1 MTKQSRRNFLAVGS
15 LAALA
20 SASHAMPAEAVRKN
34 INLMHHVFFWLKN
47 PDSAEDLEKL
57 IEGIQSLSK
66 IKSLRMFQLSLP
78 ANTPARPVIDS
89 TYSISLFTS
98 FDDVAGHNLYQDDP
112 IHLKFVETYSNLWN
126 KVVVYDS
133 MAL

>member
-20 SASHAMPAEAVRKN
+20 SASHAMPPEAVRKN

>member
-1 MTKQSRRNFLAVGS
+1 MNKQSRRKFMALGS

-20 SASHAMPAEAVRKN
+20 SASHAMPFEDARKS

-47 PDSAEDLEKL
+47 PDSTEDLGKL
-57 IEGIQSLSK
+57 ISGLQTLSK

-89 TYSISLFTS
+89 TYSISLYTS

-133 MAL
+133 LAL

>member
-1 MTKQSRRNFLAVGS
+1 MDKHSRRKFLTIGS
-15 LAALA
+15 LVTLGT
-20 SASHAMPAEAVRKN
+20 ASHAMTFEDIKKS
-34 INLMHHVFFWLKN
+34 ITLMHHVFFWLKN
-47 PDSAEDLEKL
+47 PESAEDLEKL
-57 IEGIQSLSK
+57 IEGIQTLSK
-66 IKSLRMFQLSLP
+66 IKSLRMFQISLP

-98 FDDVAGHNLYQDDP
+98 FDDVVGHNRYQDDP

>member
-1 MTKQSRRNFLAVGS
+1 MDKYSRRKFLTIGS
-15 LAALA
+15 LVTLGT
-20 SASHAMPAEAVRKN
+20 ASHAMTIEDIKRN
-34 INLMHHVFFWLKN
+34 ITLMHHVFFWLKN
-47 PDSAEDLEKL
+47 PESAEDLEKL
-57 IEGIQSLSK
+57 IEGVQTLSK
-66 IKSLRMFQLSLP
+66 IKSLRMFQISLP

-112 IHLKFVETYSNLWN
+112 VHLKFVDTYSNLWN